1 MIDISSKNQLENKM
15 FDIEGGPLNVLIAA
29 MNMIAIV
36 FFVVFPVM
44 FSMIGEDKL
53 RTKQVFIGV
62 IGLFIYCFLLYVA
75 NPGLTFWAVK

>member
-1 MIDISSKNQLENKM
+1 M
-15 FDIEGGPLNVLIAA
+15 FDIDGGPLNVLIAA

-36 FFVVFPVM
+36 FFVVLPVM
-44 FSMIGEDKL
+44 YSMIGEDKFT
-53 RTKQVFIGV
+53 TKQVFIGF